1 MDLKAWCP
9 SYPFIMPF
17 KYGLQLH
24 LEILGAHFVGL
35 QQLGCSSNIEQLH
48 FSSSSSLKKSTN
60 TQLQASYLMPS
71 ESFTA
76 NFLLQHVFFWSS
88 FWIKRK
94 TGKLHLHNKKQQLFD
109 SMWFLLTIFDFST
122 LCVLVFSHMLGQM
135 PFCEL
140 YGGMC
145 TTEETNMISVR

>member
-24 LEILGAHFVGL
+24 LLLLGAHVGL
-35 QQLGCSSNIEQLH
+35 QQLGCSSNIWLH

-71 ESFTA
+71 ESFWA
-76 NFLLQHVFFWSS
+76 NFLLQHVFFFWSS

-94 TGKLHLHNKKQQLFD
+94 TGKLHLHNKKQQMFD
-109 SMWFLLTIFDFST
+109 SKWFLLTIFDFST
-122 LCVLVFSHMLGQM
+122 LCVLAFSHMLGQM
-135 PFCEL
+135 AFCEL
-140 YGGMC
+140 YGDMC
-145 TTEETNMISVR
+145 TTEQTNMISVR